1 MTLRNLPTAGSS
13 DSQTSEDQTRD
24 DRSRPR
30 QHTLLMPHTARV
42 CVTSGSASGLFCSQ
56 KRDTLLRAYNLTR
69 AVGREG
75 VVTQRLCEVSGIR
88 RRQVAFCKA
97 GICQSFVLL
106 GRKRI
111 FVVPCQRYELPETII
126 GGQDSRACVEVV
138 GDEP

>member
-1 MTLRNLPTAGSS
+1 
-13 DSQTSEDQTRD
+13 
-24 DRSRPR
+24 
-30 QHTLLMPHTARV
+30 
-42 CVTSGSASGLFCSQ
+42 VTGHRSASGLVWGQ

-75 VVTQRLCEVSGIR
+75 VVTQRLCEAPGIR
-88 RRQVAFCKA
+88 RRQAAFCKA

-126 GGQDSRACVEVV
+126 GGQDGRACVEVV

>member
-1 MTLRNLPTAGSS
+1 M
-13 DSQTSEDQTRD
+13 
-24 DRSRPR
+24 RP
-30 QHTLLMPHTARV
+30 A
-42 CVTSGSASGLFCSQ
+42 SGSASGLVCSQ

-126 GGQDSRACVEVV
+126 GGQDSRARSEEHTSELQSRQYLVCRLLLEKKNK
-138 GDEP
+138 

>member
-1 MTLRNLPTAGSS
+1 MGNDRPVEVGRHHAQRARSQHWVQHEDPALPLCVSRGVRILAATAAMI
-13 DSQTSEDQTRD
+13 TRACC
-24 DRSRPR
+24 PM
-30 QHTLLMPHTARV
+30 LGCV
-42 CVTSGSASGLFCSQ
+42 CLAAAMATYTVAGSASGLVCSE

-111 FVVPCQRYELPETII
+111 FVV
-126 GGQDSRACVEVV
+126 S
-138 GDEP
+138 

>member
-1 MTLRNLPTAGSS
+1 MVWSW
-13 DSQTSEDQTRD
+13 
-24 DRSRPR
+24 
-30 QHTLLMPHTARV
+30 TARFPSSAV
-42 CVTSGSASGLFCSQ
+42 RATDPTRRRPDLRKSVQRPAHRSASGLVCSQ